1 MQRCGVG
8 RAWLIFRPVRSPDV
22 LATVRRLI
30 PGVYLPAFLM
40 FFGVGMLLPTL
51 PLFAAELGVNYT
63 LVTLAVAV
71 TGLGTL
77 LWNVPAGLLQ
87 ARWSEQ
93 RAAIVGVLVVAA
105 ATLALGFTRD
115 YALVVVFRALAG
127 IGTAT
132 WTISRMAHLVAT
144 VPQHHR
150 GRAMSLFGGIMRIS
164 IFPSPAVGGWI
175 AENVSFEA
183 SFLVAGL
190 ITCTGALPLLLM
202 RHGVERPMGSIPV
215 TRAAPS
221 SLLAVLRAHH
231 RDLATAGA
239 GHVLGSAVRAG
250 RQVIIPIYAA
260 FVLDLDAT
268 AVGVAV
274 SASAAIDMTL
284 FPIAGYVMDRYGR
297 KFTNAP
303 SMVML
308 GLSMAVLPL
317 AQDLTGLIV
326 VALFAGVANGWGSGA
341 MLTLGTDLAPRES
354 PGPFLGIW
362 QLMGNTGMTAG
373 PLMVGVVSD
382 AAGPEVAPY
391 YLAAVGI
398 ASGLIFWL
406 LVRETHRP
414 REQPAA
420 ASP

>member
-132 WTISRMAHLVAT
+132 WTISRMAHLVAS

-164 IFPSPAVGGWI
+164 IFPSPAVGGWL
-175 AENVSFEA
+175 AESVSFEA
-183 SFLVAGL
+183 SFLVAGPDHL
-190 ITCTGALPLLLM
+190 H
-202 RHGVERPMGSIPV
+202 R
-215 TRAAPS
+215 RAAT
-221 SLLAVLRAHH
+221 AADAARRRAAHGQH
-231 RDLATAGA
+231 S
-239 GHVLGSAVRAG
+239 GHAARRRRASWPCCG
-250 RQVIIPIYAA
+250 R
-260 FVLDLDAT
+260 T
-268 AVGVAV
+268 
-274 SASAAIDMTL
+274 AAISRPPAPATCS
-284 FPIAGYVMDRYGR
+284 DRPCAR
-297 KFTNAP
+297 
-303 SMVML
+303 
-308 GLSMAVLPL
+308 
-317 AQDLTGLIV
+317 
-326 VALFAGVANGWGSGA
+326 GA
-341 MLTLGTDLAPRES
+341 R
-354 PGPFLGIW
+354 
-362 QLMGNTGMTAG
+362 
-373 PLMVGVVSD
+373 
-382 AAGPEVAPY
+382 
-391 YLAAVGI
+391 
-398 ASGLIFWL
+398 
-406 LVRETHRP
+406 
-414 REQPAA
+414 
-420 ASP
+420 